1 MSPTTERVTNALNS
15 VTLRGRVSAAPLER
29 ELPSGDKIVTT
40 RLVMARAPD
49 RPAGGSRQVS
59 DWVDCVAWTGRAR
72 RSVLSWRVDD
82 VVEVD
87 GALRRRFYRT
97 EAANGS
103 RVEVEVLS
111 GRRVERST

>member
-1 MSPTTERVTNALNS
+1 MGSTTKRVTSALNS

-29 ELPSGDKIVTT
+29 ELPSGDRIVTT

-49 RPAGGSRQVS
+49 RPSAGSRQVS
-59 DWVDCVAWTGRAR
+59 DWVDCVAWSRRAR

-82 VVEVD
+82 VVELE
-87 GALRRRFYRT
+87 GALRRRFFRT
-97 EAANGS
+97 EGSTGS